1 MPGCDADSDLI
12 EAPVRTDGRGC
23 RDGRLWMT
31 LTKKKA
37 LTAYVF
43 LAIPLVFF
51 IGVRFG
57 PMLYAMIRSLTDWS
71 LLRKTNQ
78 FIGLGNFRAVLGDPV
93 FVKAL
98 VNTLH
103 YALLGAPL
111 VIILSLSIAL
121 LLNRIVRARGFFRL
135 VYILPYITP
144 IVAVSWVWRWMYQ
157 SPPLGIINA
166 MFSMLGLPAM
176 EFLRSPTQALHSILA
191 VNIWVEIGYCVTVFL
206 AGIQTIPF
214 DCIEAAKI
222 DGASERQVLF
232 RIILP
237 LLMPITLF
245 LTIMQ
250 GIQFLRIFT
259 PIYNMSSQAMG
270 GPLDST
276 KSAALYIYQ
285 TAFTKFEMGQAA
297 AASLVLFAI
306 IMTVTLLQLKL
317 FDKKANNQEGA

>member
-1 MPGCDADSDLI
+1 
-12 EAPVRTDGRGC
+12 
-23 RDGRLWMT
+23 MT
-31 LTKKKA
+31 LARKKVV
-37 LTAYVF
+37 TAYGF

-57 PMLYAMIRSLTDWS
+57 PMLYAMARSLTDWS
-71 LLRKTNQ
+71 LLRHTNQ
-78 FIGLGNFRAVLGDPV
+78 FIGLDNFKAVVADPV
-93 FVKAL
+93 FIKSLA
-98 VNTLH
+98 NTFH
-103 YALLGAPL
+103 YAILGAPL
-111 VIILSLSIAL
+111 VIVISLSIAL
-121 LLNRIVRARGFFRL
+121 LLNRIVRGRGTFRL
-135 VYILPYITP
+135 IYILPYITP

-166 MFSMLGLPAM
+166 MFSALGLPAM
-176 EFLRSPTQALHSILA
+176 KFLLSPEQALHSIMA

-222 DGASERQVLF
+222 DGASERQILF
-232 RIILP
+232 KIILP

-259 PIYNMSSQAMG
+259 PVYNMSAQATG

-285 TAFTKFEMGQAA
+285 SAFTQFEMGKAA
-297 AASLVLFAI
+297 AASLILFAI
-306 IMTVTLLQLKL
+306 IMTVTLLQLKI
-317 FDKKANNQEGA
+317 FDKKVNDGGTA

>member
-1 MPGCDADSDLI
+1 
-12 EAPVRTDGRGC
+12 
-23 RDGRLWMT
+23 MT
-31 LTKKKA
+31 LAKKKA
-37 LTAYVF
+37 VTAYTF

-51 IGVRFG
+51 VGVRFG
-57 PMLYAMIRSLTDWS
+57 PMLYAMGRSLTDWS

-78 FIGLGNFRAVLGDPV
+78 FIGFENFKAVLGDPV

-103 YALLGAPL
+103 YAILGAPL
-111 VIILSLSIAL
+111 VIVLSLAIAL
-121 LLNRIVRARGFFRL
+121 LLNRVLRGRSLFRL
-135 VYILPYITP
+135 IYILPYITP

-157 SPPLGIINA
+157 SPPLGILNSL
-166 MFSMLGLPAM
+166 FSALGLPAM
-176 EFLRSPTQALHSILA
+176 EFLNSPNQALHSILA
-191 VNIWVEIGYCVTVFL
+191 VNVWVEIGYCVTVFL
-206 AGIQTIPF
+206 AGIQTIPI

-222 DGASERQVLF
+222 DGASEAQVLF

-259 PIYNMSSQAMG
+259 PVYNMSSQAMG

-285 TAFTKFEMGQAA
+285 TAFTKFEMGRAA
-297 AASLVLFAI
+297 AASLILFAL
-306 IMTVTLLQLKL
+306 IMAVTLLQLKL
-317 FDKKANNQEGA
+317 FDKKANNGEGA